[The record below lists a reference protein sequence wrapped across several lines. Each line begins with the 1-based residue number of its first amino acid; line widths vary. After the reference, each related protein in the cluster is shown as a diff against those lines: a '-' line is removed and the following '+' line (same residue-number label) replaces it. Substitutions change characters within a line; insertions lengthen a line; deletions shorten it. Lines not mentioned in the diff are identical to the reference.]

1 MKDKN
6 LLDDIKN
13 KSLNELTELANNI
26 IEKLENEKNL
36 ELLINDYQKLIKLN
50 NLIEKKFQNTSR
62 EISQETRNKIKSNLN
77 KKNGKKTK

>member
-26 IEKLENEKNL
+26 IEKLENEKDL
-36 ELLINDYQKLIKLN
+36 EASIDDYQKLIKLN
-50 NLIEKKFQNTSR
+50 NMIEKKFQSTSK
-62 EISQETRNKIKSNLN
+62 EISQETRNKINIIL
-77 KKNGKKTK
+77 KKNEKKT

>member
-13 KSLNELTELANNI
+13 KSINELTELAYNI

-36 ELLINDYQKLIKLN
+36 EASINDYQKLIKLN
-50 NLIEKKFQNTSR
+50 NLIEKKFQNTSK
-62 EISQETRNKIKSNLN
+62 EISQETRSKINMIL
-77 KKNGKKTK
+77 KKQK

>member
-26 IEKLENEKNL
+26 IINLEKSKDLENSV
-36 ELLINDYQKLIKLN
+36 NDYQKLIKLKN
-50 NLIEKKFQNTSR
+50 FIDKKFKYSSK
-62 EISQETRNKIKSNLN
+62 EITQTTKEKINKIL
-77 KKNGKKTK
+77 KK

>member
-6 LLDDIKN
+6 LLDDIKT

-26 IEKLENEKNL
+26 IERLENEKNL

-62 EISQETRNKIKSNLN
+62 EISQETRNKINLVLN

>member
-26 IEKLENEKNL
+26 IEKLESEKDL
-36 ELLINDYQKLIKLN
+36 EASINDYQELIKLN
-50 NLIEKKFQNTSR
+50 NLIEKKFHNTSR
-62 EISQETRNKIKSNLN
+62 EISQETRSKINIIL
-77 KKNGKKTK
+77 KKNEKKT

>member
-13 KSLNELTELANNI
+13 KSLNELTELANSI
-26 IEKLENEKNL
+26 IERLENEKNL

-50 NLIEKKFQNTSR
+50 NLIERKFQNTSR
-62 EISQETRNKIKSNLN
+62 EISQETRNKINLILN
-77 KKNGKKTK
+77 KKNGKKT

>member
-6 LLDDIKN
+6 LLDDIKT

-26 IEKLENEKNL
+26 IEKLENEKDL
-36 ELLINDYQKLIKLN
+36 EASINDYQELIKLN

-62 EISQETRNKIKSNLN
+62 EISQETLSKINMIL
-77 KKNGKKTK
+77 KKNEKKT